1 MVLEKLQII
10 IDADSR
16 GAQKELEKVGT
27 TAQKELGKAETATQR
42 TSAQLKSIGSA
53 TALGGLAIVG
63 SLGALAKASDDADKQ
78 VAKLESSIQGSTNT
92 FKNNGAELTDL
103 AESLQQVTA
112 ADADAIIGTQSL
124 LVQFG
129 LTEDQVKTLTPLVVD
144 LSRKMGVDLDT
155 AAKAVSK
162 AVDGSGG
169 ALKKMGINL
178 DESKLA
184 ADGFG
189 TTVESLRVAVGGFAQ
204 QEGQTFSGQLER
216 LKNNLGDI
224 GETVG
229 KGAANVL
236 GNLAGDA
243 ADAASALN
251 EVNPGILQAAGGIG
265 ATIGVVATLGGG
277 FATLASVALDFRRD
291 VLDGKTQ
298 LVKLGEDGERSL
310 TKVGKAAAGIAV
322 VGAIAGVIETVSAV
336 ANSINDIDKKTAAA
350 FDGLRKNVNGTAA
363 DLGAAFATL
372 VEVEDESAEFAGIW
386 QGLGSEIQLGN
397 FKADVEEVDAAFTKV
412 LDTLGPEAAQK
423 IINNLRSQNEALDQN
438 SEQYKINADFIAE
451 SQKRIDERTE
461 ANKQATIAERNQ
473 KRATQES
480 VEQYDRETGTL
491 EGVQL
496 SLKDYQDRLKQ
507 LTTEYSANT
516 AAAKGFAEQIERG
529 TVADDQ
535 ISSAISYNEALGK
548 FLFTASLL
556 PRELDAV
563 SIALG
568 GVGTATDTLGEDALK
583 NFLSVADAAKGLLA
597 TFIQAGDP
605 EGARQLADQLRNQIA
620 FALAAQGMDPAQI
633 QQFLE
638 ASGLTSVQVDAAINF
653 ANVEAELL
661 RIQTLIGIFQTA
673 LQDAPPQLLL
683 KIDEAVANNNLEQA
697 RKLIRGWVESTSTN
711 PETSEIGIKAIVTE
725 VPELKPVLD
734 VAQAEADANPLL
746 VPIKVDETALRNLRD
761 RKLTGIEGTF
771 YLETLIGQD
780 LNGNGVVGRKVGGP
794 VTGKTPYIVGEAGPE
809 LFVPNTSGR
818 IVPNNQ
824 LAGETNQTFNIYS
837 TDPMLTASEV
847 VRKQRDAAFMAGV

>member
-16 GAQKELEKVGT
+16 GALKELEKVGT

-78 VAKLESSIQGSTNT
+78 VTKLESSIQGSTNT

-204 QEGQTFSGQLER
+204 QEGATFSGQLER

-224 GETVG
+224 GENVG
-229 KGAANVL
+229 KGAADVL
-236 GNLAGDA
+236 GGLAGGA

-251 EVNPGILQAAGGIG
+251 EVNPGILEAAGGIG

-291 VLDGKTQ
+291 VLDGKTE

-322 VGAIAGVIETVSAV
+322 VGAIAGIIETVSSV
-336 ANSINDIDKKTAAA
+336 ADSINDIDKKTAAA
-350 FDGLRKNVNGTAA
+350 FDGLRKNVNGTEA

-372 VEVEDESAEFAGIW
+372 VEVEDKSSEFAGIW

-397 FKADVEEVDAAFTKV
+397 FKADVEEVDAAFTTL

-423 IINNLRSQNEALDQN
+423 VINNLQRQNEALDKN
-438 SEQYKINADFIAE
+438 SDQYRTNADFITE
-451 SQKRIDERTE
+451 SQKRIDDRTE
-461 ANKQATIAERNQ
+461 ANLQATVAEREQ
-473 KRATQES
+473 KRATQQA
-480 VEQYDRETGTL
+480 VEQYDRESGSL
-491 EGVQL
+491 ETVQL

-507 LTTEYSANT
+507 LTVEYDVNT
-516 AAAKGFAEQIERG
+516 AAARGFVEQIERG

-535 ISSAISYNEALGK
+535 IGSAISYNEALTK
-548 FLFTASLL
+548 FLETASAL

-568 GVGTATDTLGEDALK
+568 GVGTATDQLGEDALQ

-620 FALAAQGMDPAQI
+620 TALAAQGMDPAQI

-638 ASGLTSVQVDAAINF
+638 ASGLTSVQVDAAIKF

-661 RIQTLIGIFQTA
+661 RINTLISLFETQLRDAPPEVFFKIDELLINNDLDGAANLIRTWVESRSKDPATSQIAINTLIGKYPDLAGVIGMGQAYADRNPVRVPVIADTG
-673 LQDAPPQLLL
+673 QAPFAPGEGAPG
-683 KIDEAVANNNLEQA
+683 KPG
-697 RKLIRGWVESTSTN
+697 KPYN
-711 PETSEIGIKAIVTE
+711 PFGGNYAEGG
-725 VPELKPVLD
+725 D
-734 VAQAEADANPLL
+734 VRADM
-746 VPIKVDETALRNLRD
+746 R
-761 RKLTGIEGTF
+761 
-771 YLETLIGQD
+771 YLIGE
-780 LNGNGVVGRKVGGP
+780 R
-794 VTGKTPYIVGEAGPE
+794 GPE
-809 LFVPNTSGR
+809 MFVPNTDGT
-818 IVPNNQ
+818 IIPNDV
-824 LAGETNQTFNIYS
+824 LTGKAVGQTMNVTQNIYS

>member
-16 GAQKELEKVGT
+16 GALKELEKVGT

-78 VAKLESSIQGSTNT
+78 VTKLESSIQGSTNT

-204 QEGQTFSGQLER
+204 QEGATFSGQLER

-224 GETVG
+224 GENVG
-229 KGAANVL
+229 KGAADVL
-236 GNLAGDA
+236 GGLAGGA

-251 EVNPGILQAAGGIG
+251 EVNPGILEAAGGIG

-291 VLDGKTQ
+291 VLDGKTE

-322 VGAIAGVIETVSAV
+322 VGAIAGIIETVSSV

-350 FDGLRKNVNGTAA
+350 FDGLRKNVNGTEA

-372 VEVEDESAEFAGIW
+372 VEVEDKSAEFAGIW

-397 FKADVEEVDAAFTKV
+397 FKADVEEVDAAFTTL

-423 IINNLRSQNEALDQN
+423 VINNLQRQNEALDKN
-438 SEQYKINADFIAE
+438 SDQYRTNADFITE
-451 SQKRIDERTE
+451 SQKRIDDRTE
-461 ANKQATIAERNQ
+461 ANLQATVAEREQ
-473 KRATQES
+473 KRATQQA
-480 VEQYDRETGTL
+480 VEQYDRESGSL
-491 EGVQL
+491 ETVQL

-507 LTTEYSANT
+507 LTVEYDVNT
-516 AAAKGFAEQIERG
+516 AAARGFVEQIERG

-535 ISSAISYNEALGK
+535 IGSAISYNEALTK
-548 FLFTASLL
+548 FLETASAL

-568 GVGTATDTLGEDALK
+568 GVGTATDQLGEDALQ

-620 FALAAQGMDPAQI
+620 TALAAQGMDPAQI

-638 ASGLTSVQVDAAINF
+638 ASGLTSVQVDAAIKF

-661 RIQTLIGIFQTA
+661 RINTLIALFETQLRDAPPEVFFKIDELLINNDLDGAANLIRTWVETRSKDPATSQIAINTLIGKYPDLAGLIGMGQAYADRNPVRVPVIADTGQAPFAPGEGAPGKPGKPYNPFGGNYAEGGDVRADMRYLIGERGPEMFVPQT
-673 LQDAPPQLLL
+673 DGTIIP
-683 KIDEAVANNNLEQA
+683 N
-697 RKLIRGWVESTSTN
+697 
-711 PETSEIGIKAIVTE
+711 
-725 VPELKPVLD
+725 D
-734 VAQAEADANPLL
+734 V
-746 VPIKVDETALRNLRD
+746 
-761 RKLTGIEGTF
+761 LTGKAV
-771 YLETLIGQD
+771 GQTM
-780 LNGNGVVGRKVGGP
+780 N
-794 VTGKTPYIVGEAGPE
+794 VT
-809 LFVPNTSGR
+809 
-818 IVPNNQ
+818 Q
-824 LAGETNQTFNIYS
+824 NIYS

>member
-16 GAQKELEKVGT
+16 GAQKELEKIGT
-27 TAQKELGKAETATQR
+27 TAQKELGKAETATAR
-42 TSAQLKSIGSA
+42 AAGQLKSIGTA
-53 TALGGLAIVG
+53 AALGGAAVIG
-63 SLGALAKASDDADKQ
+63 GLGALALASDDADKQ
-78 VAKLESSIQGSTNT
+78 VTKLENSIKGSNAT
-92 FKNNGAELTDL
+92 FSNNGKALTDL
-103 AESLQQVTA
+103 AEGLQQVTA
-112 ADADAIIGTQSL
+112 ADADAIIGAQSL
-124 LVQFG
+124 LVQMG
-129 LTEDQVKTLTPLVVD
+129 LTEDQVKTITPLVVD

-178 DESKLA
+178 DSSKLA

-189 TTVESLRVAVGGFAQ
+189 TTVEGLRQAVGGFAG
-204 QEGQTFSGQLER
+204 QEAQTFSGQLER

-224 GETVG
+224 GESVG
-229 KGAANVL
+229 KGAAGVL
-236 GNLAGDA
+236 GAFTQGA
-243 ADAASALN
+243 ADASAALN
-251 EVNPGILQAAGGIG
+251 DLNPGILTAVGGIG
-265 ATIGVVATLGGG
+265 ATGGIVATTAGG
-277 FATLASVALDFRRD
+277 FAVAAGSVVDFTKKVRTGDTAL
-291 VLDGKTQ
+291 TQ
-298 LVKLGEDGERSL
+298 LGTNGKAQL
-310 TKVGKAAAGIAV
+310 TGIGKAAAGIAI
-322 VGAIAGVIETVSAV
+322 VGVIAGIVQTVATV
-336 ANSINDIDKKTAAA
+336 ANQINQIDKQTTEA
-350 FDGLRKNVNGTAA
+350 FDNLRANLNGTEADAA
-363 DLGAAFATL
+363 SAFLAL
-372 VEVEDESAEFAGIW
+372 
-386 QGLGSEIQLGN
+386 
-397 FKADVEEVDAAFTKV
+397 ADVEDQTVRFAGLWENAGAEIDLDGVLADVEDADRAFTTL
-412 LDTLGPEAAQK
+412 LDTFGPEAAQK
-423 IINNLRSQNEALDQN
+423 VVNNLRLQNEALDQS
-438 SEQYKINADFIAE
+438 SERYQTNAAFIEE
-451 SQKRIDERTE
+451 SQKRINLRTE

-507 LTTEYSANT
+507 LTSEYDVNT

-535 ISSAISYNEALGK
+535 IASAISYNEALGK
-548 FLFTASLL
+548 FLETASAL
-556 PRELDAV
+556 PDELDAV

-568 GVGTATDTLGEDALK
+568 GVGTATDQLGEDALQ

-620 FALAAQGMDPAQI
+620 TALAAQGMDPAQI

-661 RIQTLIGIFQTA
+661 RVNTLIDLFEQQ
-673 LQDAPPQLLL
+673 LRDAPPEVFLR
-683 KIDEAVANNNLEQA
+683 IDKALAENDLGAASA
-697 RKLIRGWVESTSTN
+697 LIRAWVQATSTD
-711 PETSEIGIKAIVTE
+711 PATSQIGVNAILKQF
-725 VPELKPVLD
+725 PELKPYIDLAQLAADQNPVRIPVTVGDVTVNLDPNQVLPGI
-734 VAQAEADANPLL
+734 DAN
-746 VPIKVDETALRNLRD
+746 KE
-761 RKLTGIEGTF
+761 KLYNI
-771 YLETLIGQD
+771 D
-780 LNGNGVVGRKVGGP
+780 LNGNGIIGRRIGGP

>member
-16 GAQKELEKVGT
+16 GALKELEKVGT

-78 VAKLESSIQGSTNT
+78 VTKLESSIQGSTNT

-204 QEGQTFSGQLER
+204 QEGATFSGQLER

-224 GETVG
+224 GENVG
-229 KGAANVL
+229 KGAADVL
-236 GNLAGDA
+236 GGLAGGA

-251 EVNPGILQAAGGIG
+251 EVNPGILEAAGGIG

-291 VLDGKTQ
+291 VLDGKTE

-322 VGAIAGVIETVSAV
+322 VGAIAGIIETVSSV
-336 ANSINDIDKKTAAA
+336 ADSINDIDKKTAAA
-350 FDGLRKNVNGTAA
+350 FDGLRKNVNGTDA

-372 VEVEDESAEFAGIW
+372 VEVEDKSSEFAGIW

-397 FKADVEEVDAAFTKV
+397 FKADVEEVDAAFTTL

-423 IINNLRSQNEALDQN
+423 VINNLQRQNEALDKN
-438 SEQYKINADFIAE
+438 SDQYRTNADFITE
-451 SQKRIDERTE
+451 SQKRIDDRTE
-461 ANKQATIAERNQ
+461 ANLQATVAEREQ
-473 KRATQES
+473 KRATQQA
-480 VEQYDRETGTL
+480 VEQYDRESGSL
-491 EGVQL
+491 ETVQL

-507 LTTEYSANT
+507 LTVEYDVNT
-516 AAAKGFAEQIERG
+516 AAARGFVEQIERG

-535 ISSAISYNEALGK
+535 IGSAISYNEALTK
-548 FLFTASLL
+548 FLETASAL

-568 GVGTATDTLGEDALK
+568 GVGTATDQLGEDALQ

-620 FALAAQGMDPAQI
+620 TALAAQGMDPAQI

-638 ASGLTSVQVDAAINF
+638 ASGLTSVQVDAAIKF

-661 RIQTLIGIFQTA
+661 RINTLISLFETQLRDAPPEVFFKIDELLINNDLDGAANLIRTWVESRSKDPATSQIAINTLIGKYPDLAGVIGMGQAYADRNPVRVPVIADTG
-673 LQDAPPQLLL
+673 QAPFAPGEGAPG
-683 KIDEAVANNNLEQA
+683 KPG
-697 RKLIRGWVESTSTN
+697 KPYN
-711 PETSEIGIKAIVTE
+711 PFGGNYAEGG
-725 VPELKPVLD
+725 D
-734 VAQAEADANPLL
+734 VRADM
-746 VPIKVDETALRNLRD
+746 R
-761 RKLTGIEGTF
+761 
-771 YLETLIGQD
+771 YLIGE
-780 LNGNGVVGRKVGGP
+780 R
-794 VTGKTPYIVGEAGPE
+794 GPE
-809 LFVPNTSGR
+809 MFVPNTDGT
-818 IVPNNQ
+818 IIPNDV
-824 LAGETNQTFNIYS
+824 LTGKAVGQTMNVTQNIYS

>member
-16 GAQKELEKVGT
+16 GALKELEKVGT

-78 VAKLESSIQGSTNT
+78 VTKLESSIQGSTNT

-204 QEGQTFSGQLER
+204 QEGATFSGQLER

-224 GETVG
+224 GENVG
-229 KGAANVL
+229 KGAADVL
-236 GNLAGDA
+236 GGLAGGA

-251 EVNPGILQAAGGIG
+251 EVNPGILEAAGGIG

-291 VLDGKTQ
+291 VLDGKTE

-322 VGAIAGVIETVSAV
+322 VGAIAGIIETVSSV
-336 ANSINDIDKKTAAA
+336 ADSINDIDKKTAAA
-350 FDGLRKNVNGTAA
+350 FDGLRKNVNGTDA

-372 VEVEDESAEFAGIW
+372 VEVEDKSSEFAGIW

-397 FKADVEEVDAAFTKV
+397 FKADVEEVDAAFTTL

-423 IINNLRSQNEALDQN
+423 VINNLQRQNEALDKN
-438 SEQYKINADFIAE
+438 SDQYRTNADFITE
-451 SQKRIDERTE
+451 SQKRIDDRTE
-461 ANKQATIAERNQ
+461 ANLQATVAEREQ
-473 KRATQES
+473 KRATQQA
-480 VEQYDRETGTL
+480 VEQYDRESGSL
-491 EGVQL
+491 ETVQL

-507 LTTEYSANT
+507 LTVEYDVNT
-516 AAAKGFAEQIERG
+516 AAARGFVEQIERG

-535 ISSAISYNEALGK
+535 IGSAISYNEALTK
-548 FLFTASLL
+548 FLETASAL

-568 GVGTATDTLGEDALK
+568 GVGTATDQLGEDALQ

-620 FALAAQGMDPAQI
+620 TALAAQGMDPAQI

-638 ASGLTSVQVDAAINF
+638 ASGLTSVQVDAAIKF

-661 RIQTLIGIFQTA
+661 RINTLIALFETQLRDAPPEVFFKIDELLINNDLDGAANLIRTWVETRSKDPATSQIAINTLIGKYPDLAGLIGMGQAYADRNPVRVPVIADTGQAPFAPGEGAPGKPGKPYNPFGGNYAEGGDVRADMRYLIGERGPEMFVPQT
-673 LQDAPPQLLL
+673 DGTIIP
-683 KIDEAVANNNLEQA
+683 N
-697 RKLIRGWVESTSTN
+697 
-711 PETSEIGIKAIVTE
+711 
-725 VPELKPVLD
+725 D
-734 VAQAEADANPLL
+734 V
-746 VPIKVDETALRNLRD
+746 
-761 RKLTGIEGTF
+761 LTGKAV
-771 YLETLIGQD
+771 GQTM
-780 LNGNGVVGRKVGGP
+780 N
-794 VTGKTPYIVGEAGPE
+794 VT
-809 LFVPNTSGR
+809 
-818 IVPNNQ
+818 Q
-824 LAGETNQTFNIYS
+824 NIYS

>member
-16 GAQKELEKVGT
+16 GAQKELEKIGT
-27 TAQKELGKAETATQR
+27 TAQKELGKAENATAR
-42 TSAQLKSIGSA
+42 AAGQLKSIGTA
-53 TALGGLAIVG
+53 AALGGAAVIG
-63 SLGALAKASDDADKQ
+63 GLGALALASDDADKQ
-78 VAKLESSIQGSTNT
+78 VTKLENSIKGSNAT
-92 FKNNGAELTDL
+92 FSNNGKALTDL
-103 AESLQQVTA
+103 AEGLQQVTA
-112 ADADAIIGTQSL
+112 ADADAIIGAQSL

-129 LTEDQVKTLTPLVVD
+129 LTEDQVKTITPLVVD

-178 DESKLA
+178 DSSKLA

-189 TTVESLRVAVGGFAQ
+189 TTVEGLRAAVGGFAQ
-204 QEGQTFSGQLER
+204 QEGATFTGQLER

-224 GETVG
+224 GESVG
-229 KGAANVL
+229 QGAAGVL
-236 GNLAGDA
+236 GGFAQGA
-243 ADAASALN
+243 ADAAAALN
-251 EVNPGILQAAGGIG
+251 EVNPGILTAVGGIG
-265 ATIGVVATLGGG
+265 ATGGIVATLAGG
-277 FATLASVALDFRRD
+277 FAVAAGSAIDF
-291 VLDGKTQ
+291 TNN
-298 LVKLGEDGERSL
+298 VKQGNTALLKVGEDGSRSL
-310 TKVGKAAAGIAV
+310 TKVGKAAAGIAI
-322 VGAIAGVIETVSAV
+322 VGAIAGIVETVATV
-336 ANSINDIDKKTAAA
+336 ANSINDIDRKTTNA
-350 FDGLRKNVNGTAA
+350 FDNLRSNINGTSA
-363 DLGAAFATL
+363 DLTTAFGDL
-372 VEVEDESAEFAGIW
+372 VEVEDKSAEFAGIW
-386 QGLGSEIQLGN
+386 QGLGKELTFGN
-397 FKADVEEVDAAFTKV
+397 FSADIEEVDAAFTQI
-412 LDTLGPEAAQK
+412 LDTFGPEAAQK
-423 IINNLRSQNEALDQN
+423 VVDGLRAQNAALDTN
-438 SEQYKINADFIAE
+438 SQQYKDNAAFIEE
-451 SQKRIDERTE
+451 SQKRINLRTE

-507 LTTEYSANT
+507 LTSEYDVNT

-548 FLFTASLL
+548 FLETASAL
-556 PRELDAV
+556 PDELDAV

-568 GVGTATDTLGEDALK
+568 GVGTATDQLGEDALQ

-620 FALAAQGMDPAQI
+620 TALAAQGMDPAQI

-661 RIQTLIGIFQTA
+661 RVNTLIDLFEQQ
-673 LQDAPPQLLL
+673 LRDAPPEVFLR
-683 KIDEAVANNNLEQA
+683 IDKALAENDLDGAAA
-697 RKLIRGWVESTSTN
+697 LIRGWVQATSTD
-711 PETSEIGIKAIVTE
+711 PATSQIGVNAILKQF
-725 VPELKPVLD
+725 PELKPYIDAAQLAADQNPVRIPVTVGDVTVNLDPNQVLPGI
-734 VAQAEADANPLL
+734 DAN
-746 VPIKVDETALRNLRD
+746 KE
-761 RKLTGIEGTF
+761 KLYNI
-771 YLETLIGQD
+771 D
-780 LNGNGVVGRKVGGP
+780 LNGNGIIGRRIGGP

-847 VRKQRDAAFMAGV
+847 VRKQRDAAFLAGV

>member
-1 MVLEKLQII
+1 
-10 IDADSR
+10 
-16 GAQKELEKVGT
+16 
-27 TAQKELGKAETATQR
+27 LGKAETATQR

-78 VAKLESSIQGSTNT
+78 VTKLESSIQGSTNT

-204 QEGQTFSGQLER
+204 QEGATFSGQLER

-224 GETVG
+224 GENVG
-229 KGAANVL
+229 KGAADVL
-236 GNLAGDA
+236 GGLAGGA

-251 EVNPGILQAAGGIG
+251 EVNPGILEAAGGIG

-291 VLDGKTQ
+291 VLDGKTE

-322 VGAIAGVIETVSAV
+322 VGAIAGIIETVSSV
-336 ANSINDIDKKTAAA
+336 ADSINDIDKKTAAA
-350 FDGLRKNVNGTAA
+350 FDGLRKNVNGTEA

-372 VEVEDESAEFAGIW
+372 VEVEDKSSEFAGIW

-397 FKADVEEVDAAFTKV
+397 FKADVEEVDAAFTTL

-423 IINNLRSQNEALDQN
+423 VINNLQRQNEALDKN
-438 SEQYKINADFIAE
+438 SDQYRTNADFITE
-451 SQKRIDERTE
+451 SQKRIDDRTE
-461 ANKQATIAERNQ
+461 ANLQATVAEREQ
-473 KRATQES
+473 KRATQQA
-480 VEQYDRETGTL
+480 VEQYDRESGSL
-491 EGVQL
+491 ETVQL

-507 LTTEYSANT
+507 LTVEYDVNT
-516 AAAKGFAEQIERG
+516 AAARGFVEQIERG

-535 ISSAISYNEALGK
+535 IGSAISYNEALTK
-548 FLFTASLL
+548 FLETASAL

-568 GVGTATDTLGEDALK
+568 GVGTATDQLGEDALQ

-620 FALAAQGMDPAQI
+620 TALAAQGMDPAQI

-638 ASGLTSVQVDAAINF
+638 ASGLTSVQVDAAIKF

-661 RIQTLIGIFQTA
+661 RINTLISLFETQLRDAPPEVFFKIDELLINNDLDGAANLIRTWVETRSKDPATSQIAINTLIGKYPDLAGLIGMGQAYADRNPVRVPVIADTGQAPFAPGEGAPGKPGKPYNPFGGNYAEGGDVRADMRYLIGERGPEMFVPQT
-673 LQDAPPQLLL
+673 DGTIIP
-683 KIDEAVANNNLEQA
+683 N
-697 RKLIRGWVESTSTN
+697 
-711 PETSEIGIKAIVTE
+711 
-725 VPELKPVLD
+725 D
-734 VAQAEADANPLL
+734 V
-746 VPIKVDETALRNLRD
+746 
-761 RKLTGIEGTF
+761 LTGKAV
-771 YLETLIGQD
+771 GQTM
-780 LNGNGVVGRKVGGP
+780 N
-794 VTGKTPYIVGEAGPE
+794 VT
-809 LFVPNTSGR
+809 
-818 IVPNNQ
+818 Q
-824 LAGETNQTFNIYS
+824 NIYS